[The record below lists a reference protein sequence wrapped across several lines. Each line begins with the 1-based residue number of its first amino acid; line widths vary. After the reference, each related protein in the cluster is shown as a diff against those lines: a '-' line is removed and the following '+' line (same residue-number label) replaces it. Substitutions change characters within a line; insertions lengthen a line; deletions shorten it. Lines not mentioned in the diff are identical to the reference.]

1 MADIEKIEDSYGN
14 IERYYK
20 NQGRL
25 TKREQELV
33 ERWETAWSL
42 LRANRNKIVAQ
53 KKYKSLMLNKGIIL
67 SDNDVYRDFRYCVQ
81 LFAPIST
88 HTKDFLRLVLTDAAM
103 KRNEI
108 NERRARKFF
117 EDGKTAE
124 YEKLIK
130 LIQKDEE
137 LIMKINGLDTSDPDM
152 PDFSKVEMT
161 QININIDSNN
171 SKIFQR
177 ILGQGAFDM
186 NEITYYDESQSE

>member
-42 LRANRNKIVAQ
+42 LRANRNKIIAQ
-53 KKYKSLMLNKGIIL
+53 KKYKSLMLSRGIVL

-103 KRNEI
+103 KRNEL
-108 NERRARKFF
+108 NERRARKC
-117 EDGKTAE
+117 
-124 YEKLIK
+124 YEEGRIQDYERLVK

-137 LIMKINGLDTSDPDM
+137 LIMKINGLDSTDPEM

-161 QININIDSNN
+161 QINVNIDSNN
-171 SKIFQR
+171 ANLFKKILS
-177 ILGQGAFDM
+177 LGSFDL
-186 NEITYYDESQSE
+186 NQIPYEDESE

>member
-20 NQGRL
+20 NQGKL

-53 KKYKSLMLNKGIIL
+53 KKYKSLMLNKGIVL
-67 SDNDVYRDFRYCVQ
+67 SDNDVYKDFRYCVE

-88 HTKDFLRLVLTDAAM
+88 HTKDFLRLVLTDSAM
-103 KRNEI
+103 KRIEI
-108 NERRARKFF
+108 NERRARKLF
-117 EDGKTAE
+117 EENKVSD
-124 YEKLIK
+124 YERLVK

-137 LIMKINGLDTSDPDM
+137 LIMKINGLDTSDPEM
-152 PDFSKVEMT
+152 PDFSKVQMT
-161 QININIDSNN
+161 QINVNIDSTNN
-171 SKIFQR
+171 TIFKKILE
-177 ILGQGAFDM
+177 LGSFDLNNIM
-186 NEITYYDESQSE
+186 YESESE

>member
-53 KKYKSLMLNKGIIL
+53 KKYKSLMLSRGIVL

-103 KRNEI
+103 KRNEL
-108 NERRARKFF
+108 NERRARKC
-117 EDGKTAE
+117 
-124 YEKLIK
+124 YEEGRIQDYERLVK

-137 LIMKINGLDTSDPDM
+137 LIMKINGLDSTDPEM

-161 QININIDSNN
+161 QINVNIDSNN
-171 SKIFQR
+171 ANLFKKILS
-177 ILGQGAFDM
+177 LGSFDL
-186 NEITYYDESQSE
+186 NQIPYEDESE

>member
-1 MADIEKIEDSYGN
+1 
-14 IERYYK
+14 
-20 NQGRL
+20 
-25 TKREQELV
+25 
-33 ERWETAWSL
+33 
-42 LRANRNKIVAQ
+42 
-53 KKYKSLMLNKGIIL
+53 
-67 SDNDVYRDFRYCVQ
+67 
-81 LFAPIST
+81 
-88 HTKDFLRLVLTDAAM
+88 VLTDAAM

-137 LIMKINGLDTSDPDM
+137 LIMKINGLDSSDPDM

-186 NEITYYDESQSE
+186 NEITYDDESQS